1 MYGVSLVHHFLQV
14 RNLRP
19 KEGLKFLIQGHS
31 TQIDSPYGSRTESWE
46 LIGCQDEQE
55 RQVKDEN
62 QVPSL
67 IDFGG
72 KVNRSQEEELVRVSE
87 EEFSI
92 ELDRFML
99 LVEYIDVQVK
109 QSIKNRNLNLSRMV
123 RAETEIWKPS
133 T

>member
-1 MYGVSLVHHFLQV
+1 M
-14 RNLRP
+14 
-19 KEGLKFLIQGHS
+19 
-31 TQIDSPYGSRTESWE
+31 
-46 LIGCQDEQE
+46 
-55 RQVKDEN
+55 KDEN

-123 RAETEIWKPS
+123 RAKTEIWKPS

>member
-1 MYGVSLVHHFLQV
+1 M
-14 RNLRP
+14 
-19 KEGLKFLIQGHS
+19 
-31 TQIDSPYGSRTESWE
+31 
-46 LIGCQDEQE
+46 
-55 RQVKDEN
+55 KDEN

-123 RAETEIWKPS
+123 RAKTEIWKLS